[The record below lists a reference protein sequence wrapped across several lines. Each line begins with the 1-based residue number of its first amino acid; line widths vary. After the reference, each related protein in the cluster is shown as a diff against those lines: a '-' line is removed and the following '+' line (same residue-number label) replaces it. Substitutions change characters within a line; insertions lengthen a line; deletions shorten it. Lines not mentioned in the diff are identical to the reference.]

1 MDWARGRNSSRAS
14 TLFTPAT
21 EAMTPDLPKLRRKLQ
36 KLPRRVSWFGGESQE
51 SDKKRKKAN
60 RATSMSA
67 AQSYVLPPALPE
79 MGDSKWLDHVLQPLD
94 SPRAQTWDV
103 ADLLPDP
110 KKKPQAPVVPELSHL
125 VVRKRVSNRRLG
137 SSHSGSSAR
146 SRVSRGSRS
155 PAASRRP
162 GTPRTT
168 NNSAT
173 IPARKPLP
181 PSPTSST
188 ETVGTSMRR
197 HAKTPIF
204 SIEQMER
211 TNQIK
216 AEAVAARRL
225 ERIASV
231 EVIAEQYRALLDR
244 SPSIYTQKSRKLLRP
259 ATPPP
264 PMPERLDMGRRAVSE
279 HVALQ
284 LRPKRPDTPLTPPG
298 ARSPTLSTKEP
309 AKTAPESPKSRSFT
323 LQSSHSKAPSFSGS
337 SVSGSSSPTSVWSRR
352 DSESGSDISV
362 PSPTRASPAPGNL
375 SLQICLD
382 LLTRDLSSALTKN
395 SRGDHDPCQRR
406 PWRQESETSALQI
419 WVMIEAYERLRDRLA
434 AGEGAGAEM
443 VPESKKAMEASL
455 DMWLR
460 SLYTIH
466 DTLNGSHSPGASVRY
481 SMSDYDE
488 AEVRALD

>member
-14 TLFTPAT
+14 TLFIPAT

-67 AQSYVLPPALPE
+67 AQSYILPPAPE
-79 MGDSKWLDHVLQPLD
+79 MGDGKWLDYVLQPLD

-137 SSHSGSSAR
+137 SSHSGSSR
-146 SRVSRGSRS
+146 TSRGSRTS
-155 PAASRRP
+155 GASRRP
-162 GTPRTT
+162 GTPRATA
-168 NNSAT
+168 NSAT

-244 SPSIYTQKSRKLLRP
+244 SPSIYTQKSRKSLRP

-284 LRPKRPDTPLTPPG
+284 FRPKRPDTPLTPPG
-298 ARSPTLSTKEP
+298 ARSPTLSTKELARKEVP
-309 AKTAPESPKSRSFT
+309 KPDSPKSRAFT

-443 VPESKKAMEASL
+443 SPESKKAMEASL

-466 DTLNGSHSPGASVRY
+466 DSLNGSHSPGASVRY

-488 AEVRALD
+488 GEVRTVD